1 MKQILQNISNGETL
15 LAEVPAPGPRDG
27 ACLIHTT
34 RTLVSLGTEKMLVD
48 FGRAGWI
55 DKARQQPDKV
65 KQVLQKVKTDG
76 LMPTIDAV
84 KAKLDQPL
92 PLGYCNAGVVL
103 ESEGPF
109 AAGDRVVSNGN
120 HAEVVCI
127 PHNLCAKIPDSV
139 DDESAAFT
147 VVGAIALQG
156 IRLAQPSLGETFV
169 VTGLGLIGLMAVQ
182 LLRAQGCRVI
192 GIDLDLA
199 KLALARD
206 FGAETVQLGEGGD
219 PVAAADALTAGQ
231 GVDGVLITASTKSD
245 EPVHQAATMCRKRG
259 RIVLIGVVG
268 LQLSRADFYEK
279 ELSFQVS
286 CSYGP
291 GRYDPSYED
300 KGLDYPIGFVRWTEQ
315 RNFEAVLQM
324 MAEGKL
330 DMQPLISHRFEI
342 DKALQAYEIVASG
355 KAMGILLEYP
365 DPPASA
371 PRRTVPL
378 REALPIPVAAS
389 GKCVIGMIGAGGF
402 TGQVL
407 LPAIASTPAV
417 LKTIVSRAGVS
428 GTQLGNKFGFAAS
441 STDVNE
447 VFNDPE
453 INTVFI
459 TTRHNS
465 HAHLVLR
472 ALEAGKNVFV
482 EKPLCL
488 TEDELEQIEKVLAV
502 SDHPLL
508 MVGFNRRFSPC
519 AQAVKGVL
527 EQTHAPGAMVMTVN
541 AGAIPAE
548 HWTQDA
554 DVGGGR
560 IRGEACHFIDLLRY
574 LAGSSISAH
583 TIQYAEG
590 SLRDTATIQLAFEN
604 GSIGTIHYF
613 ANGHKGLAK
622 ERLEVFCEGKVAK
635 LDNFRSVEGHG
646 WSFKVPGGRQDK
658 GHQEEVR
665 AFIHAV
671 ENGGAWPIPLDELL
685 EVTRVTLDLA

>member
-15 LAEVPAPGPRDG
+15 LAEVPAPGACAG
-27 ACLIHTT
+27 SCLIHTS

-109 AAGDRVVSNGN
+109 AAGDRVVSNGK

-169 VTGLGLIGLMAVQ
+169 VTGLGVIGLMAVQ

-192 GIDLDLA
+192 GIDLDPG

-206 FGAETVQLGEGGD
+206 FGAEVVQLGEGGD
-219 PVAAADALTAGQ
+219 PVAAADALTGGQ

-268 LQLSRADFYEK
+268 LQFSRADFYAK

-291 GRYDPSYED
+291 GRYDPNYEG
-300 KGLDYPIGFVRWTEQ
+300 KGLDYPIGFVRWTAQ

-330 DMQPLISHRFEI
+330 DVKPLISHRYSIQE
-342 DKALQAYEIVASG
+342 ALSGYEVVASG

-365 DPPASA
+365 DVPAAPPKRSVSLKSA
-371 PRRTVPL
+371 TP
-378 REALPIPVAAS
+378 A
-389 GKCVIGMIGAGGF
+389 GKCVVGMIGAGGF
-402 TGQVL
+402 TGHVL
-407 LPAIASTPAV
+407 LPAIAATSAV
-417 LKTIVSRAGVS
+417 LKTIVSSTGVS
-428 GTQLGNKFGFAAS
+428 GTQLGNKFGFSTS
-441 STDVNE
+441 STE
-447 VFNDPE
+447 VDEVLNDPA

-465 HAHLVLR
+465 HAALVLR
-472 ALEAGKNVFV
+472 ALDAGKHVFV

-488 TEDELEQIEKVLAV
+488 TSEELEQIEARL
-502 SDHPLL
+502 STRESPIL
-508 MVGFNRRFSPC
+508 MVGFNRRFAPTV
-519 AQAVKGVL
+519 QPVKSLL
-527 EQTHAPGAMVMTVN
+527 EQTHAPKAMVMTVN

-548 HWTQDA
+548 HWTQDPE
-554 DVGGGR
+554 VGGGR
-560 IRGEACHFIDLLRY
+560 IRGEACHFIDLLRH
-574 LAGSSISAH
+574 LAGSPIIEH
-583 TIQYAEG
+583 TIHYADV
-590 SLRDTATIQLAFEN
+590 SLRDTATIQLKFED

-613 ANGHKGLAK
+613 ANGHKGVAK
-622 ERLEVFCEGKVAK
+622 ERLEIFCEGKIAC

-646 WSFKVPGGRQDK
+646 WTIKSPSGRQDK
-658 GHQEEVR
+658 GHQNEVH
-665 AFIHAV
+665 AFITAV
-671 ENGGAWPIPLDELL
+671 EQGGNWPIPLDELL
-685 EVTRVTLDLA
+685 EVSRVTLELA

>member
-15 LAEVPAPGPRDG
+15 LAEVPAPGVCAG
-27 ACLIHTT
+27 SCLIHTS

-103 ESEGPF
+103 ESEDPF

-127 PHNLCAKIPDSV
+127 PHNICAKIPDSV

-156 IRLAQPSLGETFV
+156 IRLAQPTLGETFV
-169 VTGLGLIGLMAVQ
+169 VTGLGLIGLISVQ
-182 LLRAQGCRVI
+182 LLRAHGCRVI
-192 GIDLDLA
+192 GIDFDNE
-199 KLALARD
+199 KLALART

-219 PVAAADALTAGQ
+219 PVAAADALTGGQ

-268 LQLSRADFYEK
+268 LQLSRADFYAK

-291 GRYDPSYED
+291 GRYDPNYEG

-330 DMQPLISHRFEI
+330 DVKPLISHRFEI

-378 REALPIPVAAS
+378 REALPIPVTAS

-407 LPAIASTPAV
+407 LPSIASTPAV

-428 GTQLGNKFGFAAS
+428 GTQLGGKFGFAAS

-465 HAHLVLR
+465 HASLVLR
-472 ALEAGKNVFV
+472 ALEAGKHVFV

-488 TEDELEQIEKVLAV
+488 TNEELEQIEARL
-502 SDHPLL
+502 STRESPLL
-508 MVGFNRRFSPC
+508 MVGFNRRFAPTV
-519 AQAVKGVL
+519 QPVKLLL
-527 EQTHAPGAMVMTVN
+527 EQTHAPKAMVMTVN

-548 HWTQDA
+548 HWTQDPE
-554 DVGGGR
+554 VGGGR
-560 IRGEACHFIDLLRY
+560 IRGEACHFIDLLRH
-574 LAGSSISAH
+574 LAGSPIIEH
-583 TIQYAEG
+583 TIHYG
-590 SLRDTATIQLAFEN
+590 GFSLRDTATIQLKFEDA
-604 GSIGTIHYF
+604 SIGTIHYF
-613 ANGHKGLAK
+613 ANGHKGVAK
-622 ERLEVFCEGKVAK
+622 ERLEIFCEGKIVC

-646 WSFKVPGGRQDK
+646 WTIKSPSGRQDK
-658 GHQEEVR
+658 GHQNEVR
-665 AFIHAV
+665 AFITAV
-671 ENGGAWPIPLDELL
+671 EKGGSWPIPLDELL
-685 EVTRVTLDLA
+685 EVSRVTLELA

>member
-15 LAEVPAPGPRDG
+15 LAEVPAPGVRAG
-27 ACLIHTT
+27 SCLIHTT

-48 FGRAGWI
+48 FGKAGWI

-65 KQVLQKVKTDG
+65 KQVIQKVKTDG

-103 ESEGPF
+103 ESDGPF
-109 AAGDRVVSNGN
+109 AAGDRVVSNGH
-120 HAEVVCI
+120 HAETVCI
-127 PHNLCAKIPDSV
+127 SHNLCAKIPDSV

-156 IRLAQPSLGETFV
+156 IRLAQPTLGETFV
-169 VTGLGLIGLMAVQ
+169 VTGLGLIGLIAVQ
-182 LLRAQGCRVI
+182 LLRAHGCRVI
-192 GIDLDLA
+192 GIDFDA
-199 KLALARD
+199 GKLALARD
-206 FGAETVQLGEGGD
+206 FGAETVQLGQGGD
-219 PVAAADALTAGQ
+219 PVAAAEALTRGQ
-231 GVDGVLITASTKSD
+231 GVDGVIITASTKSD
-245 EPVHQAATMCRKRG
+245 EPVHQAAEMCRKRG
-259 RIVLIGVVG
+259 RIVLVGVVG

-291 GRYDPSYED
+291 GRYEANYED
-300 KGLDYPIGFVRWTEQ
+300 RGMDYPIGFVRWTEQ

-330 DMQPLISHRFEI
+330 DVMPLISHRFKIEE
-342 DKALQAYEIVASG
+342 ALSGYEVVATG

-365 DPPASA
+365 ESTDRSVCP
-371 PRRTVPL
+371 TVELGRAWDGHSCP
-378 REALPIPVAAS
+378 S
-389 GKCVIGMIGAGGF
+389 GACVIGLIGAGGF

-407 LPAIASTPAV
+407 LPALASTSAK
-417 LKTIVSRAGVS
+417 LKTIVSSTGVS
-428 GTQLGNKFGFAAS
+428 GTQLGNKFGFAQS
-441 STDVNE
+441 STDTNE
-447 VFNDPE
+447 VFNDAE

-465 HAHLVLR
+465 HAALVIR
-472 ALEAGKNVFV
+472 ALKAGKHVFV

-488 TEDELEQIEKVLAV
+488 THAELEEVTSLLDGPDQPI
-502 SDHPLL
+502 L
-508 MVGFNRRFSPC
+508 MVGFNRRFAPTTQSI
-519 AQAVKGVL
+519 KKVL
-527 EQTHAPGAMVMTVN
+527 EQTHAPKAMVMTVN

-548 HWTQDA
+548 HWTQDP

-560 IRGEACHFIDLLRY
+560 IRGEACHFVDLLRY
-574 LAGSSISAH
+574 LAGSPIVEHSI
-583 TIQYAEG
+583 TYADVT
-590 SLRDTATIQLAFEN
+590 LRDTASIQLKFED

-622 ERLEVFCEGKVAK
+622 ERLEVFCEGKVAS
-635 LDNFRSVEGHG
+635 LDNFRSIEGHG
-646 WSFKVPGGRQDK
+646 WSIKSPGGRQDK
-658 GHQEEVR
+658 GHSSEVAAFVR
-665 AFIHAV
+665 AV
-671 ENGGAWPIPLDELL
+671 EQGGAWPIPLKELV
-685 EVTRVTLDLA
+685 EVTRVTLDMA